1 MKRNNYSSV
10 IQIFV
15 MFLFWRIFLFLV
27 AFFSPKFIPVFGER
41 FPYSGLLIESNLPH
55 WLWTLGNFDGVHY
68 LRIAQDGF
76 AYQYTQTFFP
86 FYPLL
91 IKFFSIFTFGNLII
105 SALIISNTAFL
116 LALVIF
122 YKLLAKIYSEKVAFW
137 SCIFLLSFPTSFYFG
152 SVYTESLFFLL
163 VILAFYLYEKGN
175 ILGASIVGAV
185 SSSTRLIG
193 VFLAPSLVKNVKN
206 RKYLIPLLIVPLGL
220 LIYMIYLKIIFNN
233 PFYFLTAQSIFGQE
247 RSTTQIIL
255 LPQVFWRYVKILAT
269 TSGLPLFNA
278 TLELS
283 SSIFAII
290 FLILASKKVKKE
302 WLIFSWLAIIT
313 PTLTGTL
320 ASMPRYILVA
330 FPIYIVLA
338 HIKSTLI
345 KSTIVIFSLLIL
357 SVCLILFTQ
366 GYWVA

>member
-175 ILGASIVGAV
+175 ILGASIVGAA
-185 SSSTRLIG
+185 SSATRLIG
-193 VFLAPSLVKNVKN
+193 VFLAPSLIRNFKTRN
-206 RKYLIPLLIVPLGL
+206 LIPLIIVPLGL
-220 LIYMIYLKIIFNN
+220 LIYMVYLKITFNN

-278 TLELS
+278 VLELS
-283 SSIFAII
+283 STIFTII
-290 FLILASKKVKKE
+290 LLILASKKVKKE

-345 KSTIVIFSLLIL
+345 KTTIVILSLLIL
-357 SVCLILFTQ
+357 SVCVILFTR